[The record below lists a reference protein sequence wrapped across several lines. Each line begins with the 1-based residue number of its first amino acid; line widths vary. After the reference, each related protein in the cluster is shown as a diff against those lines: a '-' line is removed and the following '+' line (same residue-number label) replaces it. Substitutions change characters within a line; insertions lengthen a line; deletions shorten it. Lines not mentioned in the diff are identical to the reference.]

1 MQPDGNSFFED
12 VVSNSFNKTSVDE
25 ENILDEMYKSKY
37 VHNDIIYTI
46 FFSLHIKLYELHT
59 YITVALK
66 PTFMS
71 SLSLCAV
78 FL

>member
-1 MQPDGNSFFED
+1 MQPDGNSFFGD

-46 FFSLHIKLYELHT
+46 LFLY
-59 YITVALK
+59 I
-66 PTFMS
+66 
-71 SLSLCAV
+71 
-78 FL
+78 